1 MLVFAVAYNYLPA
14 DRAQLFLLPQDMR
27 EWLPEGHLAYFV
39 VDVVGAVDTSAL
51 HAGRANNGP
60 GRPAYDPEVLLAL
73 LVYAYCCG
81 VRSSRKIERLCQS
94 DVAYR
99 VITANRPPDH
109 TTVARFRQG
118 YDPLVRRLFTD
129 VLALCANAGLA
140 KVGVVAIDGT
150 KVSANASPAASVDLA
165 RLGALEAK
173 VAEIFAEA
181 EGADAAE
188 DRLFGGGCDDE
199 LPPGLAGRGSRAA
212 RLAEARRQLEEAKAA
227 QAAKRSEA
235 ARRADAA
242 EEEARAK
249 GRARGA
255 RPLPGGRWPG
265 PRQPWGASGP
275 GRSSARRPGGA
286 LRPQRATPGS
296 AAPRPASSGRR
307 PWSAAR
313 GAKPP
318 AYLGRPSYGGEP
330 KANTTDP
337 DSRTMKVRGG
347 YLQGYNAQVAVNE
360 LGVVLAW
367 GLSQDANDM
376 AQLRAVLGQV
386 EDNLRA
392 VGVGAGVGAVLADA
406 GYWTEE
412 NGTWAEAHNAT
423 GEGPTVLIAT
433 SKSWKLRHK
442 ARSGGYTS
450 GPPPQ
455 GASAA
460 QAMEHRLCSEE
471 GMKLYSKRS
480 VTVEPVFGQQKEL
493 RGFRRFARRRLG
505 AAAAE
510 WGLMSTAHNILKL
523 FNAKSLAGT

>member
-1 MLVFAVAYNYLPA
+1 
-14 DRAQLFLLPQDMR
+14 MR

-249 GRARGA
+249 GRGPGGKAPAGREVARAEAALGRERARAEQRPAARRGA
-255 RPLPGGRWPG
+255 KAPEGYARVR
-265 PRQPWGASGP
+265 GAQ
-275 GRSSARRPGGA
+275 ARLERAKA
-286 LRPQRATPGS
+286 LV
-296 AAPRPASSGRR
+296 
-307 PWSAAR
+307 AAR
-313 GAKPP
+313 EAKPP

-412 NGTWAEAHNAT
+412 NGTWAEARNAT